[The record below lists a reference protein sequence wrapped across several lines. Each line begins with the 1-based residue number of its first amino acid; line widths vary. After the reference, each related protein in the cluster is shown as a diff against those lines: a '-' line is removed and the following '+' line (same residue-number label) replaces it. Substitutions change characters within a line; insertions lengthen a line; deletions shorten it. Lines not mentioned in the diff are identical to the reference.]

1 MASTLL
7 DLTQQGDVATISDES
22 KLDKVQLLN
31 PQQLYELWERQQWLS
46 HQIDFSQDKDDWA
59 EPHR

>member
-1 MASTLL
+1 M
-7 DLTQQGDVATISDES
+7 
-22 KLDKVQLLN
+22 QLLN

-59 EPHR
+59 EPHG